1 MSTEQDE
8 QRLVELELR
17 YMRLERTVEE
27 LSDVLADQARTITLL
42 SRELSNIRTG
52 LKSEGS
58 GQAGDL
64 LSGPADAER
73 DRPPHY

>member
-1 MSTEQDE
+1 MTTEQDE

-27 LSDVLADQARTITLL
+27 LSDVLADQARTIALL
-42 SRELSNIRTG
+42 SRQLSSIRTG
-52 LKSEGS
+52 LKNEGS

-64 LSGPADAER
+64 LSGPADAEH